1 MITTVLIDLYSREI
15 EKLKNEVLAFESDEL
30 LWRTPDAHIIP
41 AGNQCLFLA
50 GSLQHFIGNVIGD
63 SGYIR
68 NKEAEMKARNITRER
83 LLEEIEN
90 MRQVVVDTLE
100 QVSKTELQKQFP
112 TNEFEEPVT
121 TEFFLIHLLKNLSYH
136 LGQISLLRQ
145 LVSAKIES

>member
-15 EKLKNEVLAFESDEL
+15 DKLKNEILAFESDEL
-30 LWRTPDAHIIP
+30 LWRTPEAHVIA
-41 AGNQCLFLA
+41 AGNHCLYIA
-50 GSLQHFIGNVIGD
+50 GSLQHFIGNIIGD

-68 NKEAEMKARNITRER
+68 NKEAEMKAKNVPRER

-90 MRQVVVDTLE
+90 TKQVVVDTLE

-121 TEFFLIHLLKNLSYH
+121 TEFYLIHLLKNLSFH

>member
-15 EKLKNEVLAFESDEL
+15 EKLKNEVLAFESDDQ
-30 LWRTPDAHIIP
+30 LWRSPDPQVIT
-41 AGNQCLFLA
+41 AGNHCLFIS
-50 GSLQHFIGNVIGD
+50 GTLQHFIGNIIGD

-112 TNEFEEPVT
+112 TKEFEEPVT
-121 TEFFLIHLLKNLSYH
+121 TEFFLIHLLKNLGYH
-136 LGQISLLRQ
+136 LGQINLLRQ
-145 LVSAKIES
+145 LASAKVES